1 MELKELYLKTVF
13 CCMSCDG
20 DIAKEEIA
28 LLEKYAKENH
38 LFDGLDIKT
47 LVNGYVDSIHSE
59 ERMFLDSYL
68 QELADSTLTDDEQLE
83 IVKLAIETIEADNK
97 IEYSEVSFFKEIRS
111 RLSISDDAI
120 LKEMPGREDYL
131 LPDIKTNNILDGLN
145 VSFDNIVFDTNIL
158 KLDTTKQAN

>member
-59 ERMFLDSYL
+59 GRMFLDSYL
-68 QELADSTLTDDEQLE
+68 QELADSTLTD
-83 IVKLAIETIEADNK
+83 AIETIEADNK

-145 VSFDNIVFDTNIL
+145 VSFDSIVFDTNIL